1 MPNSNENQMS
11 KKRDEHVSDER
22 TTKMQEKPIMKQ
34 ISNLPEKVFREIVI
48 ELGRRMEELRTST
61 KS

>member
-1 MPNSNENQMS
+1 MS